1 MRLWHYR
8 LIPTLSRQN
17 LLGQWRECL
26 AITGAISKNGE
37 VNHATVNRL
46 NDYPIEDLEIYIE
59 LVKREMNRRGYN
71 TTERS
76 HQKLKK
82 DIGYDWNRPIQYE
95 ENGLGDVYFTSGKEL
110 FEGFHNK
117 RYLWQNLYMMQEKA
131 DTDQLTQAEWQA
143 MLASLEGKYP
153 EVLSLR

>member
-26 AITGAISKNGE
+26 AITGAISKHGE

-46 NDYPIEDLEIYIE
+46 NDYPIEDLEVYTE

-71 TTERS
+71 TTEKSR
-76 HQKLKK
+76 QKLIN
-82 DIGYDWNRPIQYE
+82 DIKYDWNQPVQYTKNE
-95 ENGLGDVYFTSGKEL
+95 LGDVYLANGREL
-110 FEGFHNK
+110 FFGFHNK

-131 DTDQLTQAEWQA
+131 DTDQLSQEEWQK
-143 MLASLEGKYP
+143 MLKSLEGKYP
-153 EVLSLR
+153 EVAILQ